1 MSMRIDHRGMSDEE
15 LLVGCLKKD
24 GNSQKALFAKYGERM
39 MGLCLRYAGSR
50 EEAQDYLQEGFIKV
64 FEKLGQ
70 YNGSGALG
78 GWISTVMVNTA
89 LIQLRKKKR
98 EGYSEDIDEMY
109 HLSNSDHDIL
119 DQMSADELMQLVTA
133 MPPGYRAVFNLF
145 AIEGFSH
152 KEIADKME
160 ISESTSKT
168 QFHKAKAYLK
178 KRIEELNSLSG
189 QQAP

>member
-1 MSMRIDHRGMSDEE
+1 MSKRIYNTEMSDQE
-15 LLVGCLKKD
+15 LLAGCLKKNAD
-24 GNSQKALFAKYGERM
+24 AQRALFAKYGERM

-64 FEKLGQ
+64 FDKLSQ
-70 YNGSGALG
+70 YTGSGSLG

-98 EGYSEDIDEMY
+98 EGYSEDIDEIY
-109 HLSNSDHDIL
+109 SLSTNDPDVL
-119 DQMSADELMQLVTA
+119 DKMSADELMQIVTA
-133 MPPGYRAVFNLF
+133 MPTGYRTVFNLF

-152 KEIADKME
+152 KEIAASLE

-168 QFHKAKAYLK
+168 QFHKAKAFLK
-178 KRIEELNSLSG
+178 KQIEKLNPLSS
-189 QQAP
+189 QEVK

>member
-15 LLVGCLKKD
+15 LLAGCLNKD
-24 GNSQKALFAKYGERM
+24 GDSQKALFAKYGERM

-98 EGYSEDIDEMY
+98 EGYSEDIGEMY
-109 HLSNSDHDIL
+109 NLSTSDHDIL
-119 DQMSADELMQLVTA
+119 DKMSADELMQVVTS

-189 QQAP
+189 QQAQ

>member
-1 MSMRIDHRGMSDEE
+1 MSDQE
-15 LLVGCLKKD
+15 LLAGCLKKNAD
-24 GNSQKALFAKYGERM
+24 AQRALFAKYGERM

-64 FEKLGQ
+64 FDKLSQ
-70 YNGSGALG
+70 YTGSGSLG

-98 EGYSEDIDEMY
+98 EGYSEDIDEIY
-109 HLSNSDHDIL
+109 SLSTNDPDVL
-119 DQMSADELMQLVTA
+119 DKMSADELMQIVTA
-133 MPPGYRAVFNLF
+133 MPTGYRTVFNLF

-152 KEIADKME
+152 KEIAASLE

-168 QFHKAKAYLK
+168 QFHKAKAFLK
-178 KRIEELNSLSG
+178 KQIEKLNPLSS
-189 QQAP
+189 QEVK

>member
-1 MSMRIDHRGMSDEE
+1 MSDEE
-15 LLVGCLKKD
+15 LLAGCLNKD
-24 GNSQKALFAKYGERM
+24 GDSQKALFAKYGERM

-98 EGYSEDIDEMY
+98 EGYSEDIGEMY
-109 HLSNSDHDIL
+109 NLSTSDHDIL
-119 DQMSADELMQLVTA
+119 DKMSADELMQVVTS

-189 QQAP
+189 QQAQ

>member
-1 MSMRIDHRGMSDEE
+1 MSKRIYNTEVSDQE
-15 LLVGCLKKD
+15 LLAGCLKKNAD
-24 GNSQKALFAKYGERM
+24 AQKALFAKYGERM

-64 FEKLGQ
+64 FDKLGQ

-78 GWISTVMVNTA
+78 GWISTVIVNTA

-98 EGYSEDIDEMY
+98 EGYSEDIDEIY
-109 HLSNSDHDIL
+109 DLSTNDYDVL
-119 DQMSADELMQLVTA
+119 DKMSADELMQIVAA
-133 MPPGYRAVFNLF
+133 MPNGYRTVFNLF

-152 KEIADKME
+152 KEIAERLE

-168 QFHKAKAYLK
+168 QYHKAKAYLK
-178 KRIEELNSLSG
+178 NRLKN
-189 QQAP
+189 

>member
-1 MSMRIDHRGMSDEE
+1 MSKRIDNTGISDKE
-15 LLVGCLKKD
+15 LLAGCLK
-24 GNSQKALFAKYGERM
+24 NNAEAQRALFAKYGERM

-64 FEKLGQ
+64 FDKLGQ

-109 HLSNSDHDIL
+109 DLSTNDHDVL
-119 DQMSADELMQLVTA
+119 DKMSADELMGLVSS
-133 MPPGYRAVFNLF
+133 MPTGYRTVFNLF
-145 AIEGFSH
+145 AIEGFGH
-152 KEIADKME
+152 KEIAEKLE

-178 KRIEELNSLSG
+178 KQIEELNSLSSENA
-189 QQAP
+189 Q

>member
-1 MSMRIDHRGMSDEE
+1 MSKRIYNTGMSDQE
-15 LLVGCLKKD
+15 LLAGCLKKNAD
-24 GNSQKALFAKYGERM
+24 AQRALFAKYGERM

-64 FEKLGQ
+64 FDKLSQ
-70 YNGSGALG
+70 YNGSGSLG

-109 HLSNSDHDIL
+109 DLSTNDHDVL
-119 DQMSADELMQLVTA
+119 DKMSADELMQIVTA
-133 MPPGYRAVFNLF
+133 MPTGYRTVFNLF

-152 KEIADKME
+152 KEIAASLE
-160 ISESTSKT
+160 ISVSTSKT
-168 QFHKAKAYLK
+168 QFHKAKAFLK
-178 KRIEELNSLSG
+178 KQLEKLNSLSS
-189 QQAP
+189 QEVK